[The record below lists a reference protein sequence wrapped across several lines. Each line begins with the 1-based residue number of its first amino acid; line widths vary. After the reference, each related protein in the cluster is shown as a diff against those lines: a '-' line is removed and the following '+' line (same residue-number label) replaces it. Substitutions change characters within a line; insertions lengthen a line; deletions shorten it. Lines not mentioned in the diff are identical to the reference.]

1 MTTLSLSES
10 RRELFAVDAAV
21 LGLSRPAELSDSCV
35 LLLFTAD
42 GSGDLDCTEAVSC
55 IDGST

>member
-21 LGLSRPAELSDSCV
+21 LGLSLPAELSESCV
-35 LLLFTAD
+35 LVLIDVLMS
-42 GSGDLDCTEAVSC
+42 GSGDFD
-55 IDGST
+55 